1 VHAAFCAA
9 LGDGIATLI
18 DVEAFAADPAKS

>member
-9 LGDGIATLI
+9 LGDEIATVL
-18 DVEAFAADPAKS
+18 DTANFSAGPADA